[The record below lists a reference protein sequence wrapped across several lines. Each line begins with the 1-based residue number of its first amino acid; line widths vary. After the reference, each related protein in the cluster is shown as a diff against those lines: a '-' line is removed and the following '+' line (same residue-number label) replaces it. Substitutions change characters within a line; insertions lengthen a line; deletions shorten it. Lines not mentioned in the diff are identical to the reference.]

1 MNAPQRGAT
10 APILR
15 ALIGMWIFSDSGLVL
30 AADTTTADSGQSMF
44 SLRGFGTLGV
54 VHSSDDQADYVA
66 NGMQPKGAGFTDSW
80 SATPDSKLGI
90 QVSAQFTGRLSAV
103 VQAVS
108 QYQADGTYRPDVEW
122 ANIKFQVTPEFDVRA
137 GRIVLPTFM
146 YSDSTNVGYA
156 LPYVRI
162 PLEIYGE
169 FPVDS
174 SDGIDGS
181 YRFHVGDVTNSTQVY
196 TGHFHSSTPHGGYYN
211 LRDLYG
217 IVDALEYEALTVHLS
232 YQKLRYDLSVAGLVL
247 GSDPQ
252 TLVNIGASYDPA
264 TWFVLGEWIRQVDDQ
279 SGLNH
284 SWYVM
289 SGLRFRKFTPYADHA
304 RADRSH
310 AGTMGG
316 PPILNQDTS
325 TLGLRWDFISNFDC
339 KLQFDHTTLHGGS
352 NTFFVNQQ
360 PGFQEAGTVNVLS
373 LAVDFIF

>member
-1 MNAPQRGAT
+1 
-10 APILR
+10 
-15 ALIGMWIFSDSGLVL
+15 MWIFSDSGLVL
-30 AADTTTADSGQSMF
+30 AADTTADSGQSMF

-90 QVSAQFTGRLSAV
+90 QVSVQFTDRLSAV

-122 ANIKFQVTPEFDVRA
+122 ANIKFQVTSEFDVRA

-169 FPVDS
+169 LPVDS

-181 YRFHVGDVTNSTQVY
+181 YRFHAGDVTNSTQVY
-196 TGHFHSSTPHGGYYN
+196 TGRFNSSTPHGGYYN

-247 GSDPQ
+247 ASDPQ

-264 TWFVLGEWIRQVDDQ
+264 TWFVLGEWIRQVDDAGGLYY
-279 SGLNH
+279 SG
-284 SWYVM
+284 YVM
-289 SGLRFRKFTPYADHA
+289 SGFRFRKFTPYADHA
-304 RADRSH
+304 RADRAH

-316 PPILNQDTS
+316 PPFLNQDTS

-339 KLQFDHTTLHGGS
+339 KLQFDHTKLHGGS

>member
-1 MNAPQRGAT
+1 MNAPQRGAA

-15 ALIGMWIFSDSGLVL
+15 ALIGMWIFADSGLVL
-30 AADTTTADSGQSMF
+30 AADTTADSGQSMF

-90 QVSAQFTGRLSAV
+90 QVSAQFTDRLSAV

-146 YSDSTNVGYA
+146 YSDSLNVGYA

-169 FPVDS
+169 LPVSS
-174 SDGIDGS
+174 SDGFDGS
-181 YRFHVGDVTNSTQVY
+181 YRFHVGNVTNSTQAY
-196 TGHFHSSTPHGGYYN
+196 AGRFDSSTPHGGYYD
-211 LRDLYG
+211 LRHLYG
-217 IVDALEYEALTVHLS
+217 IVDVLEYDALTLHLS

-247 GSDPQ
+247 ASDPQ

-264 TWFVLGEWIRQVDDQ
+264 TWFVLGEWIRQVDDAGGLYH
-279 SGLNH
+279 SG
-284 SWYVM
+284 YVM
-289 SGLRFRKFTPYADHA
+289 SGFRFRKFTPYADHA
-304 RADRSH
+304 RADRAH

-316 PPILNQDTS
+316 PPFLNQDTS
-325 TLGLRWDFISNFDC
+325 TLGLRWDFMSNVDC

>member
-1 MNAPQRGAT
+1 MNAPQRGAA

-15 ALIGMWIFSDSGLVL
+15 ALIGVWIFSDSGLVL
-30 AADTTTADSGQSMF
+30 AADTPADSGQSMF

-90 QVSAQFTGRLSAV
+90 QVSAQFTDRLSAV

-122 ANIKFQVTPEFDVRA
+122 ANIKFQVTSEFDVRA

>member
-10 APILR
+10 AQFLCALVGLQILVTP
-15 ALIGMWIFSDSGLVL
+15 AWVL
-30 AADTTTADSGQSMF
+30 AADSIADSLRSIF
-44 SLRGFGTLGV
+44 SLSGFGTLGV

-90 QVSAQFTGRLSAV
+90 QVSAQFTDRLSAV

-108 QYQADGTYRPDVEW
+108 QYQADGTYKPDLEW
-122 ANIKFQVTPEFDVRA
+122 ANIKFQVTSEFDVRA

-146 YSDSTNVGYA
+146 YSDSVNVGYA

-169 FPVDS
+169 LPVDN
-174 SDGIDGS
+174 SDGVDGS

-196 TGHFHSSTPHGGYYN
+196 AGRFHSSTPHGGYYN

-232 YQKLRYDLSVAGLVL
+232 YQTLRYDLSVAGLVL
-247 GSDPQ
+247 ASDPQ
-252 TLVNIGASYDPA
+252 SLVNIGASYDPA
-264 TWFVLGEWIRQVDDQ
+264 TWFVLGEWIRQVDDAG
-279 SGLNH
+279 GLYY
-284 SWYVM
+284 SWYAM
-289 SGLRFRKFTPYADHA
+289 SGLRFGKFTPYADYA
-304 RADRSH
+304 RADRAH
-310 AGTMGG
+310 AGTFGG
-316 PPILNQDTS
+316 PPFLNQDTS
-325 TLGLRWDFISNFDC
+325 TIGLRWDFISNFDC
-339 KLQFDHTTLHGGS
+339 KLQFDHTKLHGGS
-352 NTFFVNQQ
+352 NTFFINQQ
-360 PGFQEAGTVNVLS
+360 PGFREAGTVNVLS

>member
-1 MNAPQRGAT
+1 MNAPQRGAA

-15 ALIGMWIFSDSGLVL
+15 ALIGMWIFCDSGLVL
-30 AADTTTADSGQSMF
+30 AADTTADSGQSMF

-90 QVSAQFTGRLSAV
+90 QVSVQFTDRLSAV

-122 ANIKFQVTPEFDVRA
+122 ANIKFQVTSEFDVRA

-169 FPVDS
+169 LPVDS

-181 YRFHVGDVTNSTQVY
+181 YRFHAGDVTNSTQVY
-196 TGHFHSSTPHGGYYN
+196 TGRFDSSTPHGGYYN

-247 GSDPQ
+247 ASDPQ

-264 TWFVLGEWIRQVDDQ
+264 TWFVLGEWIRQVDDAGGLYY
-279 SGLNH
+279 SG
-284 SWYVM
+284 YVM
-289 SGLRFRKFTPYADHA
+289 SGFRFRKLTPYADHA
-304 RADRSH
+304 RADRAH

-316 PPILNQDTS
+316 PPFLNQDTS

-339 KLQFDHTTLHGGS
+339 KLQFDHTKLHGGG

>member
-1 MNAPQRGAT
+1 MNAPQRGA
-10 APILR
+10 AAQFLCALVGVQIL
-15 ALIGMWIFSDSGLVL
+15 ATPAGAL
-30 AADTTTADSGQSMF
+30 AADTSADSDQSIF

-80 SATPDSKLGI
+80 SATPDSKLGL
-90 QVSAQFTGRLSAV
+90 QVSAQFTGSLSAV

-108 QYQADGTYRPDVEW
+108 QYQADGTYRPDLEW

-146 YSDSTNVGYA
+146 YSDSVNVGYA

-169 FPVDS
+169 LPVSS

-181 YRFHVGDVTNSTQVY
+181 YRLHVGDVTNSTQVY
-196 TGHFHSSTPHGGYYN
+196 TGRFHSSTPNGGYYN

-232 YQKLRYDLSVAGLVL
+232 YQRLRYDLSVAGLVL
-247 GSDPQ
+247 AADPQ

-264 TWFVLGEWIRQVDDQ
+264 TWFVLGEWIRQVDDAGGLYY
-279 SGLNH
+279 SG
-284 SWYVM
+284 YFM
-289 SGLRFRKFTPYADHA
+289 SGLRFGKFTPYADYA
-304 RADRSH
+304 RADRAH
-310 AGTMGG
+310 AGTQGG
-316 PPILNQDTS
+316 PPFLNQDTS

-339 KLQFDHTTLHGGS
+339 KLQFDHTKLHGGS
-352 NTFFVNQQ
+352 NTFFINQQ
-360 PGFQEAGTVNVLS
+360 PGFQEAGTVNILS

>member
-1 MNAPQRGAT
+1 MNAPQRGA
-10 APILR
+10 AAQFLCALVGVQIL
-15 ALIGMWIFSDSGLVL
+15 ATPAWTL
-30 AADTTTADSGQSMF
+30 AADSTADSDPSIF

-90 QVSAQFTGRLSAV
+90 QVSAQFTDKLSAV

-122 ANIKFQVTPEFDVRA
+122 AKFKFQVTSEFDIRA
-137 GRIVLPTFM
+137 GRTVLPTFM
-146 YSDSTNVGYA
+146 YSDSTNVGYS

-169 FPVDS
+169 LPVSS

-181 YRFHVGDVTNSTQVY
+181 YRFHVGDVTNSTQAY
-196 TGHFHSSTPHGGYYN
+196 AGRFDSSTPHGGYYN

-217 IVDALEYEALTVHLS
+217 IVDALEYAALTLHLS
-232 YQKLRYDLSVAGLVL
+232 FQKLRYDLGLGGLVL
-247 GSDPQ
+247 AADPQ
-252 TLVNIGASYDPA
+252 TLASIGASYDPA
-264 TWFVLGEWIRQVDDQ
+264 TWFVLGEWIRQADDAG
-279 SGLNH
+279 GLYH

-289 SGLRFRKFTPYADHA
+289 SGLRFGKFTPYADHA
-304 RADRSH
+304 RADRAY
-310 AGTMGG
+310 AGTGGG
-316 PPILNQDTS
+316 PPFLNQDTS
-325 TLGLRWDFISNFDC
+325 TLGLRWDFIRNFDC
-339 KLQFDHTTLHGGS
+339 KLQFDHTQLHGGS

-360 PGFQEAGTVNVLS
+360 PGFQETGTVNVLS